1 MKARTSGRIS
11 PRDLALAGISAA
23 GLAAVRRDLLHTPI
37 HPLLATLRRVLD
49 DETRAHASP

>member
-11 PRDLALAGISAA
+11 PRGLALAGISAA
-23 GLAAVRRDLLHTPI
+23 GLAAVRRDLLRTPI